1 MLKTIH
7 RVSSAFDYMLM
18 KWPAIF
24 LGVFIRRLVYKLK
37 LQSCGRKIGFGD
49 NVHISGFS
57 RISIG
62 DSTNFMT
69 GSHLYANDGGK
80 LTIGKRGSFNHNI
93 HFGAAFGE
101 ITIGDNV
108 LIGPNVVLR
117 AADHVFEDPATPI
130 MDQGH
135 CGRKISIGNDVWLAA
150 NVVVTSG
157 VTIGNGVVVGAGSV
171 VTEDLPEMSVCVGV
185 PAKPIK
191 TRIAE

>member
-1 MLKTIH
+1 MFH
-7 RVSSAFDYMLM
+7 RVSLAFDYILM

-24 LGVFIRRLVYKLK
+24 LGVFIRRAIYKLK
-37 LQSCGRKIGFGD
+37 LQSCGQKIGFGN

-57 RISIG
+57 RILIG
-62 DSTNFMT
+62 DNTNFMS
-69 GSHLYANDGGK
+69 GSYLYANDGGK

-101 ITIGDNV
+101 ILIGDNV

-117 AADHVFEDPATPI
+117 AADHVFENPSTPI

-135 CGRKISIGNDVWLAA
+135 QGGKISIGNDVWLAA
-150 NVVVTSG
+150 NVVITSG
-157 VTIGNGVVVGAGSV
+157 VTIGDGVVVGAGSV

-191 TRIAE
+191 KRTTE